1 MSIVRKRSNACEI
14 QGGANEPS
22 QVVKRNQVPAPAVLT
37 ATALAIGMLLSACT
51 SGSGVGG
58 EGTVDG
64 TIDPVPADSDAPVE
78 DAPSDDAE
86 SPEDAETPEDTEA
99 PADE

>member
-1 MSIVRKRSNACEI
+1 MSIVRKTSNACEI

-22 QVVKRNQVPAPAVLT
+22 QMVKRNRVTAPAFLT
-37 ATALAIGMLLSACT
+37 ATALAVGMLLSACT

-58 EGTVDG
+58 EGNVDG
-64 TIDPVPADSDAPVE
+64 TIDPVPADPGAPAE
-78 DAPSDDAE
+78 DAPADGAD
-86 SPEDAETPEDTEA
+86 TPEDTEA

>member
-1 MSIVRKRSNACEI
+1 MSIVRKTSNACEI

-22 QVVKRNQVPAPAVLT
+22 QVAKRSRVPAPAVLT
-37 ATALAIGMLLSACT
+37 ATALAVGMLLSACT

-58 EGTVDG
+58 EGNVDG
-64 TIDPVPADSDAPVE
+64 TIDTVPATADAPAE
-78 DAPSDDAE
+78 DAPSDDA
-86 SPEDAETPEDTEA
+86 DTPEDTEA

>member
-1 MSIVRKRSNACEI
+1 MSIVRKKHVACVI

-22 QVVKRNQVPAPAVLT
+22 QVAKRNRVTAPTFLT
-37 ATALAIGMLLSACT
+37 ATALAVGLLLSACT

-58 EGTVDG
+58 DGTVDG

-78 DAPSDDAE
+78 TDAPD
-86 SPEDAETPEDTEA
+86 DAETPEDTEA